1 MSTENTS
8 LLCPPDLTLLIT
20 EREAAAAQL
29 KARLKELSVPPQPE
43 NFQFLYELCAFFED
57 QIDASLPD
65 PVEFL
70 EPIDLAEL
78 QKTEFLVYQLDFLYL
93 IYYLEHQE
101 TLDLAEALPKY
112 VNKVMRLK
120 TLALSLTALAASP
133 SSEGS
138 EAPPSHE

>member
-1 MSTENTS
+1 
-8 LLCPPDLTLLIT
+8 LIT

>member
-93 IYYLEHQE
+93 I
-101 TLDLAEALPKY
+101 
-112 VNKVMRLK
+112 
-120 TLALSLTALAASP
+120 
-133 SSEGS
+133 
-138 EAPPSHE
+138 